1 MQFLFKW
8 VSFAIYYELK
18 TYSTFLGLDQIN
30 GTIRHATARSAVR
43 SRSLVMV

>member
-18 TYSTFLGLDQIN
+18 TYSTFLGLDHI
-30 GTIRHATARSAVR
+30 
-43 SRSLVMV
+43 L